1 MGERCAVGMAAFC
14 FCALQLSA
22 QTQAQA
28 VTATPRLA
36 EEIDNSQRAAIP
48 GSHSPKARPE
58 NETGRVPGGTKLQSM
73 SIVFSRSAQQEADL
87 QNLIAAQQ
95 NPASPQYH
103 KWLSPDDFA
112 ARFGLADA
120 DIAKVTQWLQ
130 RQGFTVDS
138 VARSKNRI
146 NFSGTVLQ
154 AETAFATELHYY
166 TVNGQQH
173 FAPST
178 DISVPAALAGV
189 VQNVTNLSTF
199 KPRSHVIRRPI
210 ANFTSAQ
217 TGNHFLTPKDLATI
231 YDITPAYNAGLN
243 GTGQSIAV
251 VGQSAVALTD
261 IENFQSAAGLTK
273 KDPTVILV
281 PNSGTSTTVTGD
293 ESESDLDLE
302 YAGGTAPGATI
313 IFVYVGNS
321 PNTSVWNSL
330 VYAVDNKTAPIIST
344 SYGDCETVY
353 SPAEYSSMNGV
364 LAQAAAQGQTVV
376 APSGDSGSTDCSG
389 ISGLTI
395 AQQQALAV
403 DFPASSQY
411 ATGMGGSEF
420 PAADVATTA
429 SNFWTPANGSDV
441 IGSAI
446 SYIPEQVWNDD
457 DPTAPQLSAGGGGA
471 SALTARPSWQ
481 TGVPGIPPG
490 TFRLVPDIS
499 LTASPNNAGFLY
511 CSSDSSTKIT
521 GSCANG
527 FRDGSNTN
535 LTVAGGT
542 SFDVPMFAG
551 MVAIINQKLSST
563 GQGVVNP
570 TLYSLAAN
578 SATYAA
584 AFHDITSGNNE
595 CLGSATLCAGAGT
608 TQFSAGTGYDEAS
621 GLGSLD
627 FAALLAAWPANTT
640 SLLPTSTT
648 LTAATTTPA
657 SGASDVI
664 TITVAPT
671 TTSATVP
678 TGTLSVSVDGS
689 VVNSTLP
696 LGSAGAATYTFSSTT
711 AGAHTITATYSGDG
725 TYATSTGGPLTLAVG
740 GTASKAFTL
749 SATNVTVAAGSS
761 GTSTVTVT
769 PQNGYTGTISLKVSS
784 SPSVANACFVIS
796 NTTVSGTSAVTAML
810 TVDTTSTA
818 CASAAI
824 KGGSGQQR
832 NSMPSS
838 IPIAHRNNDASP
850 VRGGDDGSLNY
861 AQAGVGFAGLL
872 FAGLLGFRSR
882 TRKLSALAG
891 ILLLAAM
898 GWALSGC
905 SSSGS
910 SSSSTSSSS
919 GTAAKGTY
927 TLTVV
932 GTDTTT
938 LSITAS
944 TTLTLTID

>member
-1 MGERCAVGMAAFC
+1 
-14 FCALQLSA
+14 
-22 QTQAQA
+22 
-28 VTATPRLA
+28 
-36 EEIDNSQRAAIP
+36 
-48 GSHSPKARPE
+48 
-58 NETGRVPGGTKLQSM
+58 
-73 SIVFSRSAQQEADL
+73 
-87 QNLIAAQQ
+87 
-95 NPASPQYH
+95 
-103 KWLSPDDFA
+103 
-112 ARFGLADA
+112 
-120 DIAKVTQWLQ
+120 
-130 RQGFTVDS
+130 
-138 VARSKNRI
+138 
-146 NFSGTVLQ
+146 
-154 AETAFATELHYY
+154 
-166 TVNGQQH
+166 
-173 FAPST
+173 
-178 DISVPAALAGV
+178 
-189 VQNVTNLSTF
+189 
-199 KPRSHVIRRPI
+199 
-210 ANFTSAQ
+210 
-217 TGNHFLTPKDLATI
+217 
-231 YDITPAYNAGLN
+231 
-243 GTGQSIAV
+243 
-251 VGQSAVALTD
+251 
-261 IENFQSAAGLTK
+261 
-273 KDPTVILV
+273 VILV
-281 PNSGTSTTVTGD
+281 PNSGTSTIVNGD

-321 PNTSVWNSL
+321 PNTSVWNSI

-353 SPAEYSSMNGV
+353 SPTEYSSMNGV

-429 SNFWTPANGSDV
+429 SNFWTPASGSDI

-446 SYIPEQVWNDD
+446 SYIPEMVWNDD
-457 DPTAPQLSAGGGGA
+457 DSTATQLSAGGGGA
-471 SALTARPSWQ
+471 SALTPRPSWQ
-481 TGVPGIPPG
+481 IGVPGIPSG

-511 CSSDSSTKIT
+511 CSSDPTTKIT

-527 FRDGSNTN
+527 FRDTSNMN

-551 MVAIINQKLSST
+551 MVAIINQKLNST

-578 SATYAA
+578 SATYTA

-608 TQFSAGTGYDEAS
+608 MQFSAGTGYDEAS
-621 GLGSLD
+621 GLGSID
-627 FAALLAAWPANTT
+627 FAALLAAWP
-640 SLLPTSTT
+640 P
-648 LTAATTTPA
+648 
-657 SGASDVI
+657 G
-664 TITVAPT
+664 TV
-671 TTSATVP
+671 
-678 TGTLSVSVDGS
+678 TG
-689 VVNSTLP
+689 
-696 LGSAGAATYTFSSTT
+696 GSAG
-711 AGAHTITATYSGDG
+711 
-725 TYATSTGGPLTLAVG
+725 
-740 GTASKAFTL
+740 FTL
-749 SATNVTVAAGSS
+749 GATNVTVAAGSS

-769 PQNGYTGTISLKVSS
+769 PQNGYTGTISWKVTS
-784 SPSVANACFVIS
+784 SPSVANACFIIA

-818 CASAAI
+818 CASAAM
-824 KGGSGQQR
+824 KSGGGQQR

-838 IPIAHRNNDASP
+838 IPIAHRNHDAP
-850 VRGGDDGSLNY
+850 PPRGGGELNY
-861 AQAGVGFAGLL
+861 AQAGFGGFAGLL
-872 FAGLLGFRSR
+872 FVGLLGFRSR

-898 GWALSGC
+898 GWTLSGC

-910 SSSSTSSSS
+910 SSSSTTSSG

-932 GTDTTT
+932 GTDMTTS
-938 LSITAS
+938 SITAS
-944 TTLTLTID
+944 TTLMLTIN